1 MYQAGLREDIRRV
14 RQTEK
19 EEEFQLAIE
28 KTRDSIKETEG
39 PDMKE
44 KLKEQIRQW
53 FIECQ
58 SVSPAFSAA
67 FPRHHRVPT
76 SVLFSSPGWAVFST
90 HSHPL
95 PSLPPPALA
104 AHTLI

>member
-1 MYQAGLREDIRRV
+1 MYQASLREDIRRV

-19 EEEFQLAIE
+19 EEEFQLEIE
-28 KTRDSIKETEG
+28 KTHDSIKETEG

-58 SVSPAFSAA
+58 SVSPAFNAS
-67 FPRHHRVPT
+67 FPPHHRVPT
-76 SVLFSSPGWAVFST
+76 SVLFSSPDWALFSI
-90 HSHPL
+90 HSRP
-95 PSLPPPALA
+95 PSLA